1 MRYIIYCDESDDKGA
16 FYSNFYGGALVR
28 VSEREAIEAE
38 LAGAKGAMHASEFKW
53 TKIGPHNEAQYVEFI
68 RRFFQIIAEG
78 RIKFR
83 VMFTQNVNQTQIS
96 HPLDLRTSEGD
107 VAAALQT

>member
-1 MRYIIYCDESDDKGA
+1 M
-16 FYSNFYGGALVR
+16 R